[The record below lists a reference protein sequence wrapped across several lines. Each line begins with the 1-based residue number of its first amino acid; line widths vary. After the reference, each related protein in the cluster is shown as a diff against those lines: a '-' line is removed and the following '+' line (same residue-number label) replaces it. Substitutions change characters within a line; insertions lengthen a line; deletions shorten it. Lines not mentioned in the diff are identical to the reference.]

1 MDTINLYKLKTNT
14 KCLFLSET
22 IISSI
27 LDNFAK
33 SNIKVIKYAKKQVNV
48 MKTNKIQE
56 KKDMNEN
63 KLIMIMNKISNNNIN
78 ELLVEYLNNILVD
91 TNEKYDIIIT
101 EIFNKM
107 VKDIN
112 FIENYVNFTLKIFT
126 IENNRLNSYPI
137 KFINLLKETLVSNNE
152 NERKS
157 CYEII
162 KYLVKNKFFNE
173 DIIQFILNNLLTTE
187 NTASYIDI
195 YYLLNGLKFLD
206 ISKYINSI
214 NNIIKKCENLNMNRE
229 KILIESLL
237 DKSNDTITTQDTVQ
251 ETKVQET
258 KVQETKV
265 QETKFQETKFQETKN
280 IDIINIL
287 EEFVFLKS
295 SEEIVEFINSYC
307 KSINEKNNFC
317 KEFILFYINSI
328 TDQLDESSS
337 ELLSLMDTL
346 IQNKILFRSNISKGL
361 LLFLDEYNMTESKYI
376 INILKYLKHNN
387 ITKNIEHVFKKYK
400 VKLYYDNES

>member
-27 LDNFAK
+27 LDNFSK

-91 TNEKYDIIIT
+91 TTEKYDIIMT

-112 FIENYVNFTLKIFT
+112 FIENYINFTLKIFT
-126 IENNRLNSYPI
+126 IENKRLNSYPT
-137 KFINLLKETLVSNNE
+137 KFINLLKETLISDNE

-162 KYLVKNKFFNE
+162 KNLVKNKFFNE
-173 DIIQFILNNLLTTE
+173 DIIQFIFNNLLTVE

-195 YYLLNGLKFLD
+195 YYLLNGLKSLN
-206 ISKYINSI
+206 ISKYTDNLQ
-214 NNIIKKCENLNMNRE
+214 NIIKKCENLNMNRE

-237 DKSNDTITTQDTVQ
+237 DKSIVPNETIEINEDANT
-251 ETKVQET
+251 
-258 KVQETKV
+258 
-265 QETKFQETKFQETKN
+265 N
-280 IDIINIL
+280 IEIINIL

-317 KEFILFYINSI
+317 KEFILFYINNI
-328 TDQLDESSS
+328 KDTNDIES

-346 IQNKILFRSNISKGL
+346 IKNKILFRSNISKGL
-361 LLFLDEYNMTESKYI
+361 LLFLEEYEPKGMIDNNNESIDSTYI
-376 INILKYLKHNN
+376 INILKYLKKNN
-387 ITKNIEHVFKKYK
+387 ITKNIEHIFKKYK
-400 VKLYYDNES
+400 VKLYYEN